1 MATTKVNVATTMHTK
16 CVYSNQNDLCI
27 SLRCASCLCIGR
39 CVSSCTYSS
48 QPDIYRELKD
58 NRSYTLNVFIA
69 TKKFTYIYMY
79 IVSNKI
85 ALNTSQISERSSKDK
100 RSHQKYVYT
109 LDVSIATKHVY
120 MYIYILTNQKYDI
133 ECFPNISRTKQRT
146 KGNT

>member
-1 MATTKVNVATTMHTK
+1 MFHHVHIVA
-16 CVYSNQNDLCI
+16 NQMYID
-27 SLRCASCLCIGR
+27 
-39 CVSSCTYSS
+39 
-48 QPDIYRELKD
+48 RELKD

-109 LDVSIATKHVY
+109 LNVSIATKHVY
-120 MYIYILTNQKYDI
+120 MYI
-133 ECFPNISRTKQRT
+133 
-146 KGNT
+146 

>member
-1 MATTKVNVATTMHTK
+1 
-16 CVYSNQNDLCI
+16 
-27 SLRCASCLCIGR
+27 
-39 CVSSCTYSS
+39 
-48 QPDIYRELKD
+48 
-58 NRSYTLNVFIA
+58 
-69 TKKFTYIYMY
+69 MY

-100 RSHQKYVYT
+100 RSHQKYMYT

-146 KGNT
+146 KGHT